1 MSLYFRPALQKCVE
15 SLLYRPRYCF
25 SAASTKRGDGPGQT
39 QSCNLGK
46 AGVLTTMELKAVDC
60 KAQKWLRS
68 IIILQLEKARK
79 RITVAVSGGALEI
92 RVRAQVAETLIVA

>member
-1 MSLYFRPALQKCVE
+1 
-15 SLLYRPRYCF
+15 
-25 SAASTKRGDGPGQT
+25 
-39 QSCNLGK
+39 
-46 AGVLTTMELKAVDC
+46 MELKAVDC
-60 KAQKWLRS
+60 KAQKWLCS